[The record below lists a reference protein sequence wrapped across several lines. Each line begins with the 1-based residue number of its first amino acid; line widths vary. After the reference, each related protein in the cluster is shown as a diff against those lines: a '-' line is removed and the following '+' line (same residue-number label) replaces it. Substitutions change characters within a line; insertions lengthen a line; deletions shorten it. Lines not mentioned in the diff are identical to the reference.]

1 MPFSEPLIER
11 LNTIISTSETKQ
23 SSLIPLLI
31 EIQNEF
37 GHLSNESMEEAA
49 KMLEIS
55 PSSVQNVA
63 TFYTM
68 FFTEPVGKHVVWICR
83 TLSCA
88 LRGAEHVEHYM
99 CDKLGIKTGETTPD
113 GKITLMEA
121 ECLASCG
128 TAPVMLVDDTL
139 EENLTKESVDKV
151 IEELNKASI

>member
-1 MPFSEPLIER
+1 MPFSEPLTKR
-11 LNTIISTSETKQ
+11 LNTIISKSETNH
-23 SSLIPLLI
+23 SALIPVLR
-31 EIQNEF
+31 EIQNEY
-37 GHLSNESMEEAA
+37 GYLCAESMEEAA
-49 KMLEIS
+49 SMLGIS

-68 FFTEPVGKHVVWICR
+68 FFTEPAGKHVVWVCR

-99 CDKLGIKTGETTPD
+99 CDKLGVKTGETTPD

-139 EENLTKESVDKV
+139 EENLTKERVDQV
-151 IEELNKASI
+151 IGELSKD

>member
-1 MPFSEPLIER
+1 MPFSETLVKK
-11 LNTIISTSETKQ
+11 LNTIIAKSETKR
-23 SSLIPLLI
+23 SALIPVLR
-31 EIQNEF
+31 EIQNEYSY
-37 GHLSNESMEEAA
+37 LSAESMEEAA
-49 KMLEIS
+49 KMLEIT

-68 FFTEPVGKHVVWICR
+68 FFTEPAGKHVVWVCR

-128 TAPVMLVDDTL
+128 TAPVMLVDNTL
-139 EENLTKESVDKV
+139 EENLTKARVDEV
-151 IEELNKASI
+151 IQELTKD

>member
-1 MPFSEPLIER
+1 MPFSESLIKK
-11 LNTIISTSETKQ
+11 LNTIISKSETKR
-23 SSLIPLLI
+23 SALIPVLR
-31 EIQNEF
+31 EIQNEYSY
-37 GHLSNESMEEAA
+37 LSVESMEEAA
-49 KMLEIS
+49 NMLEIS

-68 FFTEPVGKHVVWICR
+68 FFTEPAGKHVVWVCR

-99 CDKLGIKTGETTPD
+99 CEQLGVKTGETTAD

-128 TAPVMLVDDTL
+128 TAPVMLVDNTL
-139 EENLTKESVDKV
+139 EENLTKARVDEV
-151 IEELNKASI
+151 IQELRKG

>member
-1 MPFSEPLIER
+1 MAFSEALTKKI
-11 LNTIISTSETKQ
+11 NTILSKSETKR
-23 SSLIPLLI
+23 SALIPVLR
-31 EIQNEF
+31 EIQNEY
-37 GHLSNESMEEAA
+37 GYLSAESMEDAA

-55 PSSVQNVA
+55 PASVQNVA

-68 FFTEPVGKHVVWICR
+68 FFTEPAGKHVVWVCR

-99 CDKLGIKTGETTPD
+99 CDKLGVKTGETTPD

-139 EENLTKESVDKV
+139 EENLTKARVDQV
-151 IEELNKASI
+151 IDELIKD